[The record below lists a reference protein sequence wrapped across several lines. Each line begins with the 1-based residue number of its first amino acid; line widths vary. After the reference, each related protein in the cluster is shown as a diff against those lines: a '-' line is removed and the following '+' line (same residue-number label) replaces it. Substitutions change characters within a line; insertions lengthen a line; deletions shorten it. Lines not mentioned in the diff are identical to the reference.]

1 MFEACANGASIAGK
15 TAAIIVIN
23 YIAIISLLAW
33 LNATLNWL
41 GGRVGYPE
49 FSFEGICSYLFWPVA
64 WVMGVD
70 VDDCD
75 EVGTLIGIKL
85 FTTEILAYQE
95 LGTMVRSETISV
107 RNSFIFY
114 FNLCDV
120 AVTSHHSLLQARSS
134 TIATYA
140 LCGFS
145 SLSSVAVSVGVW
157 RSLCPE
163 KLKDMTRMIGR
174 ALFNANVSCFVTACI
189 AGTL

>member
-107 RNSFIFY
+107 S
-114 FNLCDV
+114 
-120 AVTSHHSLLQARSS
+120 
-134 TIATYA
+134 
-140 LCGFS
+140 
-145 SLSSVAVSVGVW
+145 
-157 RSLCPE
+157 
-163 KLKDMTRMIGR
+163 
-174 ALFNANVSCFVTACI
+174 
-189 AGTL
+189 